1 MGSSG
6 GVTGGPGFCEDAEVT
21 TTAGSDATGRPSPY
35 VLDGHNDLPW
45 AIRDL
50 CSYDLARA
58 DLAAP
63 VPDLQTDIGR
73 LRAGGVGAQFWSVFV
88 PCSLTGGAA
97 VTATLEQIDF
107 VHAMVARYPDA
118 FSLAT
123 SASDV
128 EAAVAGGRIASMMGM
143 EGGHSIDESLATLRM
158 MHRLGVRY
166 MTLTHNENVPWADSA
181 TDEPVVGGL
190 TDFGREVVAE
200 MNRIGMFV
208 DLSHVSADVMRDA
221 LDVARAP
228 VIFSHS
234 GARAVC
240 DINRNVPD
248 DVLVRLPDN
257 GGVCMVAFVSI
268 FVAQHWADWYQETLD
283 QVEAAGGDRRR
294 FADIDPALEKRFAED
309 PPAPCTVAHLADQV
323 DHVRA
328 VAGVDHVGLGGD
340 YDGASV
346 FPVRMGDVAGYPL
359 LFDELRSRGW
369 SETDLAQLGHGNV
382 LRAMREMEA
391 ARG

>member
-1 MGSSG
+1 M
-6 GVTGGPGFCEDAEVT
+6 T
-21 TTAGSDATGRPSPY
+21 TTVGSDATGRPVPY

-50 CSYDLARA
+50 CSYDLVRA

-88 PCSLTGGAA
+88 PCSMTGGAA

-107 VHAMVARYPDA
+107 VHTMVARYPDA

-123 SASDV
+123 SAADV

-143 EGGHSIDESLATLRM
+143 EGGHSIDGSLATLRM

-181 TDEPVVGGL
+181 TDEPAVGGL
-190 TDFGREVVAE
+190 SDFGREVVAE

-346 FPVRMGDVAGYPL
+346 FPVGMGDVAGYPL

-369 SETDLAQLGHGNV
+369 SEAELAQLGHGNV